1 MRHSSKDERERRD
14 RGVLN
19 EEKTLGSTDKFSRI
33 VDLFFVIAYCPA
45 GGGTHNKITIHIMK
59 NIVSKKSEDNTMAT
73 YRVKW
78 DELSPGAKHPAHKVT
93 TVSATSMAEAKAKV
107 RQRIFTNVKVTS
119 ITAVKIS

>member
-1 MRHSSKDERERRD
+1 
-14 RGVLN
+14 
-19 EEKTLGSTDKFSRI
+19 
-33 VDLFFVIAYCPA
+33 
-45 GGGTHNKITIHIMK
+45 
-59 NIVSKKSEDNTMAT
+59 MAT

-78 DELSPGAKHPAHKVT
+78 DELSQGAKHPAHKVT

>member
-1 MRHSSKDERERRD
+1 MSNIVIILQIIQCRR
-14 RGVLN
+14 
-19 EEKTLGSTDKFSRI
+19 FSEALI
-33 VDLFFVIAYCPA
+33 NSAALLICFFVIARCPA

-78 DELSPGAKHPAHKVT
+78 DELSQGAKHPAHKVT

>member
-1 MRHSSKDERERRD
+1 
-14 RGVLN
+14 
-19 EEKTLGSTDKFSRI
+19 
-33 VDLFFVIAYCPA
+33 
-45 GGGTHNKITIHIMK
+45 MK

-78 DELSPGAKHPAHKVT
+78 DEFSPGAKHPTHKVT

-107 RQRIFTNVKVTS
+107 RQRIFTSVKVTS